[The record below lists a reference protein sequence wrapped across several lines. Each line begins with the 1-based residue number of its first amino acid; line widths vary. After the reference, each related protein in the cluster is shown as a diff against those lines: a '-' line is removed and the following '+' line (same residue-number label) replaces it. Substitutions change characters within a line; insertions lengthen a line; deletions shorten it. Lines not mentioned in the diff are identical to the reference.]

1 LYWAGLGSAP
11 RVRFGRDEEGWT
23 DMLNPKLLGIYLN
36 DHLGGSAAG
45 LALARRCLRANRG
58 TELGAF
64 LEGLTAEIE
73 EDKYTLVRLMVRLGL
88 KRSATKQMAGLVVER
103 LGRLKLNG
111 QLTGYS
117 DLSRLLE
124 LEGLTIGIRGKH
136 ALWANLRAAG
146 IQEHVPD
153 IVLDRLIE
161 RAESQLSGLEPHR
174 LAAAA
179 TALKK

>member
-1 LYWAGLGSAP
+1 
-11 RVRFGRDEEGWT
+11 
-23 DMLNPKLLGIYLN
+23 MLNRKLLGIYLN

-58 TELGAF
+58 SELGTF
-64 LEGLTAEIE
+64 LEDIVREIE
-73 EDKYTLVRLMVRLGL
+73 ADKQALIRLMARLDI
-88 KRSATKQMAGLVVER
+88 KRSAAKQVAGLVVER

-124 LEGLTIGIRGKH
+124 LEGLTIGVRGKH
-136 ALWANLRAAG
+136 ALWENLRAAEV
-146 IQEHVPD
+146 QEHVPEID
-153 IVLDRLIE
+153 LGKLIE
-161 RAESQLSGLEPHR
+161 RAESQLSRLESQR

-179 TALKK
+179 KALKN

>member
-1 LYWAGLGSAP
+1 MN
-11 RVRFGRDEEGWT
+11 R
-23 DMLNPKLLGIYLN
+23 KLLGIYLN

-45 LALARRCLRANRG
+45 LALAQRCLRANRG

-64 LEGLTAEIE
+64 LEDLVREIE
-73 EDKYTLVRLMVRLGL
+73 EDKQALIRLMVRLDL
-88 KRSATKQMAGLVVER
+88 KRSAAKQVAGLLVER

-124 LEGLTIGIRGKH
+124 LEGLTIGVRGKH
-136 ALWANLRAAG
+136 ALWENLRAAG
-146 IQEHVPD
+146 VQEHVPEFD
-153 IVLDRLIE
+153 LGTLIE
-161 RAESQLSGLEPHR
+161 RAESQLSGLERHR

-179 TALKK
+179 KALKN

>member
-1 LYWAGLGSAP
+1 
-11 RVRFGRDEEGWT
+11 
-23 DMLNPKLLGIYLN
+23 MLNQKLLGIYLN

-45 LALARRCLRANRG
+45 LALARRCLRANQG
-58 TELGAF
+58 TELGTF

-73 EDKYTLVRLMVRLGL
+73 EDKYTLIRLMTRLSL
-88 KRSATKQMAGLVVER
+88 KRSAAKQVAGLVAER

-124 LEGLTIGIRGKH
+124 LEGLTIGIRGKY

-146 IQEHVPD
+146 LQEHVRD
-153 IVLDRLIE
+153 VALDELIE
-161 RAESQLSGLEPHR
+161 RAESQLAGLEPHR
-174 LAAAA
+174 LTAAA
-179 TALKK
+179 TALKN

>member
-1 LYWAGLGSAP
+1 
-11 RVRFGRDEEGWT
+11 
-23 DMLNPKLLGIYLN
+23 MLNRKLLGIYLN

-58 TELGAF
+58 TELGSF

-73 EDKYTLVRLMVRLGL
+73 EDKYTLVRLMVHLGL
-88 KRSATKQMAGLVVER
+88 KRSAAKQVAGLVAER

-153 IVLDRLIE
+153 IALDRLTE

-179 TALKK
+179 TAFKN

>member
-1 LYWAGLGSAP
+1 
-11 RVRFGRDEEGWT
+11 
-23 DMLNPKLLGIYLN
+23 MLNRKLLGIYLN
-36 DHLGGSAAG
+36 DHLGGSAVG

-73 EDKYTLVRLMVRLGL
+73 EDKYTLVRLMVRLDVR
-88 KRSATKQMAGLVVER
+88 RSAAKQMAGLAAER

-124 LEGLTIGIRGKH
+124 LEGLTIGIRGKQ
-136 ALWANLRAAG
+136 ALWENLRSAG
-146 IQEHVPD
+146 VEEHVPE
-153 IVLDRLIE
+153 IALDGLIE
-161 RAESQLSGLEPHR
+161 RAE
-174 LAAAA
+174 
-179 TALKK
+179 

>member
-1 LYWAGLGSAP
+1 M
-11 RVRFGRDEEGWT
+11 RNR
-23 DMLNPKLLGIYLN
+23 KLLSIYLN

-45 LALARRCLRANRG
+45 LALARRCLQANRG
-58 TELGAF
+58 TELGCF
-64 LEGLTAEIE
+64 LESLTREIE
-73 EDKYTLVRLMVRLGL
+73 EDRDTLVRLMVRLSL
-88 KRSATKQMAGLVVER
+88 KRSAAKQVMGLVAER

-124 LEGLTIGIRGKH
+124 LEGLTIGVRGKH
-136 ALWANLRAAG
+136 ALWQNLRSTG

-153 IVLDRLIE
+153 ISLDRLIE
-161 RAESQLSGLEPHR
+161 RAESQLSGLERHR

-179 TALKK
+179 TALKN

>member
-1 LYWAGLGSAP
+1 
-11 RVRFGRDEEGWT
+11 
-23 DMLNPKLLGIYLN
+23 MLNRKLLGIYLN

-45 LALARRCLRANRG
+45 LALARRSLRANRG
-58 TELGAF
+58 TELGTF
-64 LEGLTAEIE
+64 LERLTAEIE
-73 EDKYTLVRLMVRLGL
+73 EDKYTLVRLMVRLNL
-88 KRSATKQMAGLVVER
+88 KRSTAKQLAGLVAER

-146 IQEHVPD
+146 IQEQVPD
-153 IVLDRLIE
+153 IALDRLIQ
-161 RAESQLSGLEPHR
+161 RAESQLAGLEPHR

-179 TALKK
+179 TAFKN